1 MAATTCRPHAGYTSM
16 TAITTVLLVL
26 GAAPGLLIT
35 TEELAQARDV
45 DIVDT
50 RDVEAY
56 AAGHIPGAVNVP
68 SGELSATRNGVPGM
82 LRPAD
87 ALAPLLASHGLAPES
102 PVVVYAG
109 MFDASELKHATRV
122 LWALEYL
129 GFQHV
134 RLLDGGLSK
143 WQAEDREVAV
153 GPGPALAAAEV
164 TWYLQPDGALLAERR
179 AVHNAVQTGEAVL
192 VDMRSAEQYS
202 GLSQSD
208 KVERAGHIPGAVNVP
223 AGDLLEGPHNTFKDP
238 AALATLFAEAG
249 ARPDA
254 PAIAYCNTGRDAT
267 TGYVALKLLDRKL
280 LDRKLLDR
288 PVRVYDGSM
297 AEWSR
302 QRSLQP
308 TAGR

>member
-1 MAATTCRPHAGYTSM
+1 M
-16 TAITTVLLVL
+16 TAITTILLLL
-26 GAAPGLLIT
+26 GTSPGLLMS
-35 TEELAQARDV
+35 TEALAQAGDI

-50 RDVEAY
+50 GAAEAY
-56 AAGHIPGAVNVP
+56 AAGHIPGAVNLP

-87 ALAPLLASHGLAPES
+87 AIAPLLASRGLAPES

-109 MFDASELKHATRV
+109 MEEASDLKYATRV

-143 WQAEDREVAV
+143 WQAEGREVAV
-153 GPGPALAAAEV
+153 GGGPAPAAAEV
-164 TWYLQPDGALLAERR
+164 TWYLQPDATLLADRR
-179 AVHNAVQTGEAVL
+179 AVHSAVQTGEAVL

-223 AGDLLEGPHNTFKDP
+223 AADLLEGPHNTFKDP

-267 TGYVALKLLDRKL
+267 TGYVALKLLDR
-280 LDRKLLDR
+280 

-302 QRSLQP
+302 QSSLQP
-308 TAGR
+308 AAGR